1 MKEHTYIKNRTW
13 YEVDPRIRL
22 LIAIIGGVL
31 MLFIQ
36 SEFSLLI
43 AFCVSI
49 LWCVYC
55 GRWQNAASFAVL
67 YGLLFW
73 WSSSLMKQEEV
84 SGVIISVILFR
95 RFLLIGAFLT
105 PLASV
110 DVGALV
116 ASMHK
121 MHLPRFFI
129 MTMAITFRFI
139 PTLKQEYRAVR
150 TSQKFRAI
158 GRTLWNVII
167 HPITFYE
174 TLIVPLAIR
183 IMRISDELS
192 ASAILR
198 GADRK
203 GNGTCF
209 RDVKI
214 TFLDFFVFL
223 IFLLVMSF
231 CVILN
236 YENLM
241 NAILEVLQ

>member
-1 MKEHTYIKNRTW
+1 MEELYIKKRSW
-13 YEVDPRIRL
+13 YMVDPRIRFFV
-22 LIAIIGGVL
+22 AIIGGIL

-36 SEFSLLI
+36 NELSLLI
-43 AFCVSI
+43 AFGLSI
-49 LWCVYC
+49 AWCVYC
-55 GRWQNAASFAVL
+55 GKWKNAVTFCVL

-73 WSSSLMKQEEV
+73 WSYSLMQEKEI
-84 SGVIISVILFR
+84 SGIIISVILFR

-105 PLASV
+105 PLATV
-110 DVGALV
+110 DVGSLV

-121 MHLPRFFI
+121 MHLPRFFV

-139 PTLKQEYRAVR
+139 PTLKEEYRAVR

-214 TFLDFFVFL
+214 TFLDFLVFI
-223 IFLLVMSF
+223 IFLLTMSF
-231 CVILN
+231 CVLLN
-236 YENLM
+236 YENVL
-241 NAILEVLQ
+241 NSILEALK